1 MVDGKSQYAMVERF
15 HYEATKRY
23 PGKASVIFWTNG
35 PESRLNSDGQLS
47 LSTDPDASPYYLEA
61 ELNSPM
67 CRLGPA
73 ESCSFE
79 TEWFPTRSGS
89 EFHGV
94 TDAGI
99 LIRPL
104 QATATGEGKIKLS
117 GAYGVFYAGR
127 LLAHFYDEHGRSL
140 GTVPVAEGTPA
151 EPVEMQKEVTPAGKA
166 TRVSIHLIDEN
177 GVDRGALQ
185 EVQVRGDNH

>member
-1 MVDGKSQYAMVERF
+1 MNNKS
-15 HYEATKRY
+15 Y

-35 PESRLNSDGQLS
+35 PEMRLNKDGNPS
-47 LSTDPDASPYYLEA
+47 LSADPDASPYYLEA

-67 CRLGPA
+67 CRLRPG
-73 ESCSFE
+73 ESCSME

-89 EFHGV
+89 EFHGT

-104 QATATGEGKIKLS
+104 RAILAQNGKISLS
-117 GAYGVFYAGR
+117 GSFGVFYSGH
-127 LLAHFYDEHGRSL
+127 LIAHIYDEHGNVLSATPIADVSPNEAVSL
-140 GTVPVAEGTPA
+140 DTEIASPE
-151 EPVEMQKEVTPAGKA
+151 KSS
-166 TRVSIHLIDEN
+166 RVSIHMVDDS

-185 EVQVRGDNH
+185 EVPVSGQDNH

>member
-1 MVDGKSQYAMVERF
+1 M
-15 HYEATKRY
+15 
-23 PGKASVIFWTNG
+23 
-35 PESRLNSDGQLS
+35 RLNSDGNPS
-47 LSTDPDASPYYLEA
+47 LSADPDASPYYLEA

-67 CRLGPA
+67 CRLRSG

-79 TEWFPTRSGS
+79 TEWFPTRSGK

-104 QATATGEGKIKLS
+104 KATATRNGKISLS
-117 GAYGVFYAGR
+117 GSFGVFYSGR
-127 LLAHFYDEHGRSL
+127 LVARLYDEHGH
-140 GTVPVAEGTPA
+140 TAAVTPVADVSPNERVSLETEIVSP
-151 EPVEMQKEVTPAGKA
+151 GK
-166 TRVSIHLIDEN
+166 TSRVSIHLVDES

-185 EVQVRGDNH
+185 EVQLSGQDNH